1 MNKAIIYSLPLLI
14 FVFASC
20 KDKPKSNIIIAHK
33 PIVVTTQHKP
43 LVIGDVVRN
52 SNISWVG
59 GKYAVKV
66 TVKCDTSLPLA
77 TDGVTRY
84 YDNRVNIN
92 IIRSDGSSFFNHT
105 FTKSD
110 FKNYVDSNYY
120 THGALIGII
129 LEKVEGDNLKFAAS
143 IGNPDRSIDDFASL
157 DITVSHLGGISIA
170 KSNNE
175 ESE

>member
-1 MNKAIIYSLPLLI
+1 MNKAIIYCLPLLLVGI
-14 FVFASC
+14 ASC
-20 KDKPKSNIIIAHK
+20 KDKPQSNIIIAHK
-33 PIVVTTQHKP
+33 PVVVTKQHKP
-43 LVIGDVVRN
+43 RVIGDVVRN

-59 GKYAVKV
+59 GKYTVKV

-77 TDGVTRY
+77 TDGMTKY

-92 IIRSDGSSFFNHT
+92 IVRSDGSSFFNRT
-105 FTKSD
+105 FTKTD
-110 FKNYVDSNYY
+110 FKNYVDANYY
-120 THGALIGII
+120 EHGALIGII
-129 LEKVEGDNLKFAAS
+129 LEKVDGENLKFAAS

-170 KSNNE
+170 TSNNE